1 MCAIEVSPV
10 VSTERLVLRGAVR
23 TDAKRLAELANDF
36 NVAARTVSIPHPY
49 ELADAERYLARAMA
63 CDWERH
69 AEFVIEHHNFGV
81 VGSIGFTH
89 KRGERAEI
97 GYFLGRRYWNRAGV
111 SHKIE
116 LRIAPA
122 LDTLRALPAGERF
135 DFAFIDAD
143 KTGYRAYYE
152 EILARLRPNGLI
164 LFDNVLWMGTVLDR
178 ATTDESTCALRELND
193 ALADDPRVE
202 SVMLA
207 ISDGLTIVRK
217 RETR

>member
-23 TDAKRLAELANDF
+23 TDAKRLAELASDF

-49 ELADAERYLARAMA
+49 ELSDAERYLDRAMA

-97 GYFLGRRYWNRAGV
+97 GYFLGRPYWNRGYATEAVRAGLRWV
-111 SHKIE
+111 KRDWRRNVVVAGHFTDNPASGQVLCKAGFLYTGDVE
-116 LRIAPA
+116 LRPCAARGGAQVP
-122 LDTLRALPAGERF
+122 TRMMVW
-135 DFAFIDAD
+135 
-143 KTGYRAYYE
+143 
-152 EILARLRPNGLI
+152 LA
-164 LFDNVLWMGTVLDR
+164 
-178 ATTDESTCALRELND
+178 
-193 ALADDPRVE
+193 
-202 SVMLA
+202 
-207 ISDGLTIVRK
+207 
-217 RETR
+217 